1 MRSTPTVAESVSI
14 IATWY
19 DVDQATWRSTVRVV
33 IHCEHPT
40 KPVERRCERIPETG
54 RQMGQAGPVKLQL
67 VDMTAL
73 TTADQRLVVG
83 SDQPIIFAQI
93 FA

>member
-1 MRSTPTVAESVSI
+1 
-14 IATWY
+14 
-19 DVDQATWRSTVRVV
+19 
-33 IHCEHPT
+33 
-40 KPVERRCERIPETG
+40 
-54 RQMGQAGPVKLQL
+54 MGQPGPVKLQP

-73 TTADQRLVVG
+73 STADQGLVVG